1 VRWTPLFCMHNADL
15 LRGMHNYAQL
25 CEWVELANWMAGK
38 RLVTSPRFMDWKW
51 RKPRCMEWLAGQVV
65 SLRLDRDRGQPFSG
79 RFEMQCSQSFG
90 KD

>member
-1 VRWTPLFCMHNADL
+1 MRMGGFGQLDGWETPRDFAKVYGLEV
-15 LRGMHNYAQL
+15 G
-25 CEWVELANWMAGK
+25 
-38 RLVTSPRFMDWKW
+38 
-51 RKPRCMEWLAGQVV
+51 KPRCMEWLAGQVV